1 MATSNEAEKAR
12 HALRRRRRL
21 RQVLGA
27 VVCVLVVIG
36 LASVISGGVRL
47 TASLFDDT
55 EEKEEFELRL
65 QTLVSLD
72 PEPFD
77 SLESANRARLLDAAI
92 WSVIQ
97 QNSDSLDT
105 YERDEVARYTCPHWI
120 STAPWPR
127 CTGRI
132 FISITRPSPTT
143 G

>member
-55 EEKEEFELRL
+55 EEKEEL
-65 QTLVSLD
+65 
-72 PEPFD
+72 
-77 SLESANRARLLDAAI
+77 N
-92 WSVIQ
+92 
-97 QNSDSLDT
+97 
-105 YERDEVARYTCPHWI
+105 CGCK
-120 STAPWPR
+120 R
-127 CTGRI
+127 CLAGPGA
-132 FISITRPSPTT
+132 F
-143 G
+143 

>member
-77 SLESANRARLLDAAI
+77 SLESANRARLSCVRWRA
-92 WSVIQ
+92 WQWPS
-97 QNSDSLDT
+97 
-105 YERDEVARYTCPHWI
+105 ARPTRKTI
-120 STAPWPR
+120 SRFPFRRGVRTV
-127 CTGRI
+127 
-132 FISITRPSPTT
+132 
-143 G
+143 

>member
-36 LASVISGGVRL
+36 LASVVSGGVRL

-97 QNSDSLDT
+97 QTATVWTPTSAT
-105 YERDEVARYTCPHWI
+105 RWARCTCPHWI
-120 STAPWPR
+120 STAPCGLAVR
-127 CTGRI
+127 AG
-132 FISITRPSPTT
+132 FSF
-143 G
+143 